1 MKKRIGKISVRCDYC
16 GNTFLRYAG
25 NVKPTTKLHF
35 YKTDGNSG
43 IIERS

>member
-1 MKKRIGKISVRCDYC
+1 MKKRIGKILVRCDYC

-25 NVKPTTKLHF
+25 NVKYFKN
-35 YKTDGNSG
+35 KTDGNGG